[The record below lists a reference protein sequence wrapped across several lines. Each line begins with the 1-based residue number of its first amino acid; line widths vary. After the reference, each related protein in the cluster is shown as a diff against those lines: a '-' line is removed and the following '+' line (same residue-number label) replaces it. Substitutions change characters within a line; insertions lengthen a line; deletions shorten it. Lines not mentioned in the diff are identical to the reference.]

1 MCGIL
6 GTIGS
11 TLPSSSQ
18 LEHARDL
25 MVHRGPDDSGTFRS
39 DTATIGFRRLA
50 ILDLSVAGHQPMTAL
65 DGQVVLAFNGEIY
78 NYRTLRDDLSDQF
91 CFRSDTDSEVLL
103 NGYLAWGWD
112 GLLDRIEGMFAFVL
126 WDARSH
132 MLFGAR
138 DRCGKKPFFYT
149 HSDGQL
155 AFASTLHALR
165 ALLSYTPSIDPVALD
180 AYLTYQA
187 VPSPLTLFEN
197 LHQLPPA
204 HQLRYNATED
214 RLTVERYWD
223 VPFSPKMDV
232 SEEDTLDD
240 LDDLVRAA
248 VRKRLVSDVPLGAFL
263 SGGVDSS
270 LVVALMA
277 QEQSRPVEAVVMGF
291 DDPEFDERPYARKVA
306 RRWGVN
312 LHEHV
317 LQADAIAD
325 LPEIIWHYGQPVAD
339 VSIVPTYYVAKAA
352 QAHVTVVLNGD
363 GGDEVFGGYARP
375 MVARAAQSYRR
386 FLPSM
391 IREMLGRSLNGLAD
405 DRHGALLKRIG
416 MLAEAGAR
424 PAREAFVYD
433 RAFRSLRPE
442 AYTPTFRK
450 DVAGHHPDGWY
461 REVWEDAVG
470 ADDVDRALYGDF
482 ATYLPDQLLTKM
494 DVSTMAHSVEAR
506 APLLDRDLI
515 EYAARIPTSLRL
527 RGYTTKYLLKRLAE
541 RYVPRDVLYRR
552 KRGFVMP
559 ASDWLR
565 GELQPYVRAALDS
578 EVFFERGWIVP
589 DFTRRMLREHEAGA
603 EDWGEQLWTLFVLEL
618 WSRQTLDGTLDRS
631 DSLEVLL

>member
-1 MCGIL
+1 
-6 GTIGS
+6 
-11 TLPSSSQ
+11 
-18 LEHARDL
+18 
-25 MVHRGPDDSGTFRS
+25 
-39 DTATIGFRRLA
+39 
-50 ILDLSVAGHQPMTAL
+50 
-65 DGQVVLAFNGEIY
+65 
-78 NYRTLRDDLSDQF
+78 
-91 CFRSDTDSEVLL
+91 
-103 NGYLAWGWD
+103 
-112 GLLDRIEGMFAFVL
+112 
-126 WDARSH
+126 
-132 MLFGAR
+132 
-138 DRCGKKPFFYT
+138 
-149 HSDGQL
+149 
-155 AFASTLHALR
+155 
-165 ALLSYTPSIDPVALD
+165 
-180 AYLTYQA
+180 
-187 VPSPLTLFEN
+187 
-197 LHQLPPA
+197 
-204 HQLRYNATED
+204 
-214 RLTVERYWD
+214 
-223 VPFSPKMDV
+223 
-232 SEEDTLDD
+232 
-240 LDDLVRAA
+240 
-248 VRKRLVSDVPLGAFL
+248 
-263 SGGVDSS
+263 
-270 LVVALMA
+270 
-277 QEQSRPVEAVVMGF
+277 
-291 DDPEFDERPYARKVA
+291 
-306 RRWGVN
+306 
-312 LHEHV
+312 
-317 LQADAIAD
+317 
-325 LPEIIWHYGQPVAD
+325 
-339 VSIVPTYYVAKAA
+339 
-352 QAHVTVVLNGD
+352 
-363 GGDEVFGGYARP
+363 
-375 MVARAAQSYRR
+375 
-386 FLPSM
+386 
-391 IREMLGRSLNGLAD
+391 
-405 DRHGALLKRIG
+405 
-416 MLAEAGAR
+416 MLAEGGAR